1 MWVIKIGGSWVKNP
15 KILDLI
21 KALGKYKSS
30 EDLILVCGGG
40 CFADSVRSVYS
51 VTKMSEETGNFIA
64 LKATEL
70 FSYLLKEIEDDF
82 FLTSEIND
90 FRKKRIKIWLPSKV
104 LNKNKTFIE
113 NWDST
118 SDSVAAWLHN
128 KISSKGLIFIK
139 SLELKE
145 KKYNINDLQKK
156 EILDRNVNKYI
167 FEKKNIKII
176 GPDIISLLNKSLDW
190 DEFFLKLKEI
200 EF

>member
-1 MWVIKIGGSWVKNP
+1 
-15 KILDLI
+15 
-21 KALGKYKSS
+21 
-30 EDLILVCGGG
+30 
-40 CFADSVRSVYS
+40 
-51 VTKMSEETGNFIA
+51 
-64 LKATEL
+64 
-70 FSYLLKEIEDDF
+70 
-82 FLTSEIND
+82 
-90 FRKKRIKIWLPSKV
+90 
-104 LNKNKTFIE
+104 
-113 NWDST
+113 
-118 SDSVAAWLHN
+118 LHN

>member
-15 KILDLI
+15 QLINLI
-21 KALGKYKSS
+21 KALERYKSS
-30 EDLILVCGGG
+30 EDLTLVFGGG
-40 CFADSVRSVYS
+40 CFADSVRTVYS
-51 VTKMSEETGNFIA
+51 ATEMSEKTGNFIA

-70 FSYLLKEIEDDF
+70 FSYFLKEINDDF

-90 FRKKRIKIWLPSKV
+90 FKKKRIKIWLPSKV
-104 LNKNKTFIE
+104 LKKNKTFIK

-118 SDSVAAWLHN
+118 SDSVAAWLHSR
-128 KISSKGLIFIK
+128 ISSKGLIFIK
-139 SLELKE
+139 SLDLRE
-145 KKYNINDLQKK
+145 KKYKINDLKK
-156 EILDRNVNKYI
+156 KKILDMNVDKYL